1 MTYRDEHSAPFNW
14 ATKSQQELRF
24 EAGTPEDKPNGSEA
38 SEQSLETL
46 RTMSPKSSTLSI
58 RQSRGNP
65 CFAKRVQIPQV
76 PNISTK
82 ASNGVS
88 ATLGRKV
95 KQPSVSPHRINNFV
109 CETSPNRLI
118 LDFGNSKNE
127 TENSSEHGSDFSGPS
142 TGHNSST
149 ECSTTRSTVGL
160 LEKMKLKT
168 KTSIKRSISS
178 VSNKN
183 RMKRDT
189 SKTSDSKLELSN
201 CDPNSK
207 EFINYKYSPTNSSL
221 TLSSISITNNSM
233 TSLQSSQTLISS
245 AHQYSNTS
253 NSIRASRQSSRQSS
267 VISCD
272 KIDLLSNNSKNK
284 EPIYGTT
291 RRNITKP
298 SHAPPPPPTK
308 STKPSF
314 NPPPPP
320 FSNGDSIKVS
330 VPYVTPPAPPIS
342 NSTAF
347 EESVPYI
354 TPVLPEIE
362 ESSSESQKESS
373 LRAPIAVKEK
383 VDIEELVNNQLSA
396 TTGDLIIP
404 CKIDPATKD
413 NEIQNAET
421 ETNNDGIEPLKSLD
435 DFKIDLHVDLVRPC
449 ICLDFKSLYD
459 ILNILQNTFIMI

>member
-76 PNISTK
+76 PNISAK

-118 LDFGNSKNE
+118 LDFGNTKNE
-127 TENSSEHGSDFSGPS
+127 TENCSEHGSDFSGPS

-189 SKTSDSKLELSN
+189 SKTSDSKVELSN
-201 CDPNSK
+201 FDPNSK

-221 TLSSISITNNSM
+221 TLSSISIANNSM

-272 KIDLLSNNSKNK
+272 KTDLLSNNSKNK

-314 NPPPPP
+314 NPPPLPP
-320 FSNGDSIKVS
+320 SNDSSIKVS

-342 NSTAF
+342 SSISVPYVTPPAPPISSSTSF
-347 EESVPYI
+347 EEAVPYI

-362 ESSSESQKESS
+362 ESSSESPKESS
-373 LRAPIAVKEK
+373 VRAPIAVKEK
-383 VDIEELVNNQLSA
+383 VDIEELVSNQLSA

-421 ETNNDGIEPLKSLD
+421 ETNNEGIEPLKSLD

-449 ICLDFKSLYD
+449 I
-459 ILNILQNTFIMI
+459 